1 MESKIE
7 GGCEVLLDK
16 EQALVRKGMFNS
28 SFLKHLFF
36 FPFICLGFL
45 TLYRHEDKG
54 LSFSRKT
61 KRRHNYCFLFTKHLI
76 ITQRV
81 EKKGEEGYKLVK
93 DIGIL
98 PLAKC
103 RIHEH
108 PHPDCAGKFV
118 STKYLEREYLWKTKE
133 FWEHFIS

>member
-1 MESKIE
+1 MKVESKIE
-7 GGCEVLLDK
+7 GGCDVLLDK
-16 EQALVRKGMFNS
+16 EQALVRKGMIDSTVIFET
-28 SFLKHLFF
+28 SFSLSC
-36 FPFICLGFL
+36 ISLGFL
-45 TLYRHEDKG
+45 SLYRQEDKG
-54 LSFSRKT
+54 LSFTRKT
-61 KRRHNYCFLFTKHLI
+61 RRRHNYCFLFTKHLI

-118 STKYLEREYLWKTKE
+118 SKKYLEGE
-133 FWEHFIS
+133 